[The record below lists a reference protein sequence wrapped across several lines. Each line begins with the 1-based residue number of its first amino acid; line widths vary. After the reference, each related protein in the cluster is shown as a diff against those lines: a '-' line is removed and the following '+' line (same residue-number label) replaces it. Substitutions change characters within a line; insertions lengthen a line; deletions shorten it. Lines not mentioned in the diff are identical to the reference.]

1 MEQSM
6 PLCLPYYANSIVDLH
21 DLDPLFEHVPLL
33 IQLRYYQKLTKTYS
47 KIKDKLDNALLFQH
61 KQVYYLEHDYG
72 TVKVLTITW
81 NAADVEWRTKHFVLV
96 SNENYKKACKRLER
110 WMCRII
116 YEAPILGT
124 NSYQNIFC

>member
-1 MEQSM
+1 M
-6 PLCLPYYANSIVDLH
+6 
-21 DLDPLFEHVPLL
+21 FKHVPLL